1 MKLKKSIGLFCLLAV
16 LLVSFVSQASAEN
29 VKFKTGKCSFSLPVY
44 GAYEKF
50 EADWKGPCLNGLAE
64 GEGLITYSI
73 EFTDKTKYEVEGKVA
88 MKQGLLDGRGVL
100 NFSNGDRYDLNF
112 VGGEPKNGTVV
123 RSDGRKYEGEFYKD
137 YAHGKGVFTAADGS
151 SYDGYFQMD
160 KPHGYG
166 VQRDKNGKIIY
177 EGEWLNGFYAND
189 PAATRTLTG
198 FLGME
203 WETERKL
210 AEKTLNKRPGTEYV
224 DMLFLGKFYGYG
236 DKLPS
241 PQKGR
246 YYTVTGKFNN
256 EPAELTV
263 WFFEDKLAGGRASFF
278 NAETDIM
285 LKYEEARKNLIEK
298 YGPPNSEGGKGS
310 DAWTRW
316 LFIDSNCL
324 DLYIRKLGY
333 EAKPNLPADKKKPF
347 NLTIEYKNTDLMN
360 KISPQPATPTT
371 SDF

>member
-137 YAHGKGVFTAADGS
+137 YAHGKGSLPPRTARAMTAIS
-151 SYDGYFQMD
+151 KWTNRM
-160 KPHGYG
+160 
-166 VQRDKNGKIIY
+166 VT
-177 EGEWLNGFYAND
+177 GFRG
-189 PAATRTLTG
+189 TRT
-198 FLGME
+198 
-203 WETERKL
+203 
-210 AEKTLNKRPGTEYV
+210 
-224 DMLFLGKFYGYG
+224 
-236 DKLPS
+236 
-241 PQKGR
+241 
-246 YYTVTGKFNN
+246 
-256 EPAELTV
+256 
-263 WFFEDKLAGGRASFF
+263 
-278 NAETDIM
+278 
-285 LKYEEARKNLIEK
+285 
-298 YGPPNSEGGKGS
+298 
-310 DAWTRW
+310 
-316 LFIDSNCL
+316 
-324 DLYIRKLGY
+324 
-333 EAKPNLPADKKKPF
+333 AKSSMKANG
-347 NLTIEYKNTDLMN
+347 
-360 KISPQPATPTT
+360 
-371 SDF
+371 